1 MAYLSTSNAAHDT
14 NGSSNIFARST
25 LRTEVLSNQGLSL
38 DRLIMSNKI
47 LVALDPS
54 DAHKSVF
61 NTALF
66 LAQTTHAKLILL
78 QIIPS
83 APEDESLL
91 SVYEEPW
98 QKFQQR
104 GLEMLRSLAQEAKTA
119 GVNVEFTQD
128 FGNPGRT
135 ICNLAQTLSVKTILV
150 GSRGLTGAKEMFLGS
165 VSNYVTHH
173 APCSVLIV
181 RETS

>member
-1 MAYLSTSNAAHDT
+1 ML
-14 NGSSNIFARST
+14 
-25 LRTEVLSNQGLSL
+25 
-38 DRLIMSNKI
+38 NKI

-54 DAHKSVF
+54 DAYKSVF
-61 NTALF
+61 DTALF

-78 QIIPS
+78 HVIPP
-83 APEDESLL
+83 APQDESLI

-119 GVNVEFTQD
+119 GASVEFSQD

-135 ICNLAQTLSVKTILV
+135 ICDLAKTRSIDLILV

-181 RETS
+181 RESSMQQE

>member
-1 MAYLSTSNAAHDT
+1 MLK
-14 NGSSNIFARST
+14 
-25 LRTEVLSNQGLSL
+25 
-38 DRLIMSNKI
+38 KI

-54 DAHKSVF
+54 NAYESVF

-78 QIIPS
+78 HIIPPP
-83 APEDESLL
+83 PEDESLV

-98 QKFQQR
+98 QKLQQR
-104 GLEMLRSLAQEAKTA
+104 GLEVLRSLAQDATTA
-119 GVNVEFTQD
+119 GVNVEFAQD

-135 ICNLAQTLSVKTILV
+135 ICNLAQTLSVETILV

-181 RETS
+181 RETSQKQE

>member
-1 MAYLSTSNAAHDT
+1 M
-14 NGSSNIFARST
+14 SS
-25 LRTEVLSNQGLSL
+25 
-38 DRLIMSNKI
+38 KI

-54 DAHKSVF
+54 DTNKSVF
-61 NTALF
+61 DTAVF

-78 QIIPS
+78 QIIPP
-83 APEDESLL
+83 APEDESLI

-98 QKFQQR
+98 QIFQKR
-104 GLEMLRSLAQEAKTA
+104 GLEALQSLTQEATTA
-119 GVNVEFTQD
+119 GINAKFIQD

-135 ICNLAQTLSVKTILV
+135 ICDFAQTWSADLIVV
-150 GSRGLTGAKEMFLGS
+150 GSRGLTGAKEMLLGS

-181 RETS
+181 RQTLNK

>member
-1 MAYLSTSNAAHDT
+1 MFS
-14 NGSSNIFARST
+14 
-25 LRTEVLSNQGLSL
+25 
-38 DRLIMSNKI
+38 KI
-47 LVALDPS
+47 LVALDLS
-54 DAHKSVF
+54 DATRSVF
-61 NTALF
+61 DTALF

-78 QIIPS
+78 QIIPT
-83 APEDESLL
+83 AKDESLT

-98 QKFQQR
+98 QKLEQR
-104 GLEMLRSLAQEAKTA
+104 RLKALRSLAQEATKA

-128 FGNPGRT
+128 VGNPGRT
-135 ICNLAQTLSVKTILV
+135 ICDFAQTRSVDTILV

-181 RETS
+181 REAFKQQE

>member
-1 MAYLSTSNAAHDT
+1 
-14 NGSSNIFARST
+14 
-25 LRTEVLSNQGLSL
+25 
-38 DRLIMSNKI
+38 MSNKI
-47 LVALDPS
+47 LVALDLS
-54 DAHKSVF
+54 DANKSVY

-83 APEDESLL
+83 AKDESLT
-91 SVYEEPW
+91 SVYEERW
-98 QKFQQR
+98 QKFKQR
-104 GLEMLRSLAQEAKTA
+104 GLEALRSLAQEATTA

-135 ICNLAQTLSVKTILV
+135 ICDFAQTWSVDTILM

-181 RETS
+181 RETLKKQE

>member
-1 MAYLSTSNAAHDT
+1 
-14 NGSSNIFARST
+14 
-25 LRTEVLSNQGLSL
+25 
-38 DRLIMSNKI
+38 MSNKI
-47 LVALDPS
+47 LVALDLL
-54 DAHKSVF
+54 DANKSVF
-61 NTALF
+61 ETAVF

-78 QIIPS
+78 QIIPL
-83 APEDESLL
+83 ALLDESLS

-98 QKFQQR
+98 QKFKQR
-104 GLEMLRSLAQEAKTA
+104 RLEALRLLTQEATTA

-135 ICNLAQTLSVKTILV
+135 ICHFAQTCSADLILV

-181 RETS
+181 RETFKKQEFK